1 MLLLSSPQSPLL
13 TTYAI
18 KDLTQILF
26 LLKSPK
32 CGFVGAGA
40 EEEIATCAAAS
51 ATFPPLFLQ
60 WKVIKADG
68 TEEKIPA
75 EPKETFS
82 LKLPVVIS
90 QEYAGASASWLVAA

>member
-1 MLLLSSPQSPLL
+1 LRICVPDQISS
-13 TTYAI
+13 
-18 KDLTQILF
+18 
-26 LLKSPK
+26 LKELAPD
-32 CGFVGAGA
+32 AG
-40 EEEIATCAAAS
+40 EEIATCAAAS

-68 TEEKIPA
+68 TEELIPA

-90 QEYAGASASWLVAA
+90 QEY